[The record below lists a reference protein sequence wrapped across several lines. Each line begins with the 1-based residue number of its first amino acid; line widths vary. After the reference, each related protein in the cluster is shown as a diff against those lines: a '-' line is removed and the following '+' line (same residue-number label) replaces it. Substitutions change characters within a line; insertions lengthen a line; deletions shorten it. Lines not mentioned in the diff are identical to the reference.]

1 MHCRQ
6 GTHIIVLL
14 MDFLLLNSLFSYLMK
29 CLYYRMLKETEDK
42 IMEVL
47 STTEGNILEDEA
59 AVNVLS
65 SSKTLA
71 SEVQEKHSLAEETEI
86 SIDKARLLYKPIA
99 SYSVVLFFTVGM

>member
-1 MHCRQ
+1 
-6 GTHIIVLL
+6 
-14 MDFLLLNSLFSYLMK
+14 
-29 CLYYRMLKETEDK
+29 MLKETEDK

-71 SEVQEKHSLAEETEI
+71 SEVQEKHSVAEETEK
-86 SIDKARLLYKPIA
+86 SIDKARLSYKPIA
-99 SYSVVLFFTVGM
+99 SYSVVLFFTVGV

>member
-1 MHCRQ
+1 
-6 GTHIIVLL
+6 
-14 MDFLLLNSLFSYLMK
+14 
-29 CLYYRMLKETEDK
+29 MLKETEDK

-65 SSKTLA
+65 SSKKLV
-71 SEVQEKHSLAEETEI
+71 SDVQEKQSMAEETEK

-99 SYSVVLFFTVGM
+99 NYSVVLFFTIGV

>member
-1 MHCRQ
+1 MQ

-14 MDFLLLNSLFSYLMK
+14 VGLLLLNVFILFLLK
-29 CLYYRMLKETEDK
+29 FIYYRMLKETEDK

-59 AVNVLS
+59 AVNMLN

-71 SEVQEKHSLAEETEI
+71 SEVQEKHSLAEETEK

-99 SYSVVLFFTVGM
+99 SYSVVLFFTVGV

>member
-1 MHCRQ
+1 
-6 GTHIIVLL
+6 
-14 MDFLLLNSLFSYLMK
+14 MK
-29 CLYYRMLKETEDK
+29 FIYYRMLKDTEDK

-59 AVNVLS
+59 AVNVLN

-71 SEVQEKHSLAEETEI
+71 SDVQEKHSLAEETEK

-99 SYSVVLFFTVGM
+99 SYSVVLFFTVGE

>member
-1 MHCRQ
+1 
-6 GTHIIVLL
+6 
-14 MDFLLLNSLFSYLMK
+14 
-29 CLYYRMLKETEDK
+29 MLKDTEDK

-59 AVNVLS
+59 AVNVLN

-71 SEVQEKHSLAEETEI
+71 SDVQEKLSVTEETEK

-99 SYSVVLFFTVGM
+99 SYSVVLFFTVGV

>member
-1 MHCRQ
+1 MQ
-6 GTHIIVLL
+6 ETHIIVLL
-14 MDFLLLNSLFSYLMK
+14 VGLLLLNVFILFLLK
-29 CLYYRMLKETEDK
+29 FIYYRMLKETEDK

-59 AVNVLS
+59 AVNMLN

-71 SEVQEKHSLAEETEI
+71 SEVQEKHSLAEETEK

-99 SYSVVLFFTVGM
+99 SYSVVLFFTVGV

>member
-1 MHCRQ
+1 
-6 GTHIIVLL
+6 
-14 MDFLLLNSLFSYLMK
+14 
-29 CLYYRMLKETEDK
+29 MLKETEDK